1 MRGLATGATG
11 PGVPRTRTRTESD
24 ADPPPG
30 PGARERPGQA
40 GPLPGPALPAPARR
54 AFQAVITATAVF
66 AALALFVS
74 ACATGGTGARDEGPA
89 GADAVAGK
97 LNPTPSPSAYATPDD
112 VDAVRL
118 VMDDPGVAT
127 SVKRALK
134 PCVGDE
140 YPVDVSYGDLT
151 GGVADD
157 VVVNVMTCSDAV
169 GVGSYVY
176 RAAGG
181 GTAGYRNV
189 FRAEESPVYAEID
202 RGDLV
207 VTKQVYKKDD
217 PVTSPSGEN
226 VITYHWTAGRFTLEY
241 RTHNEYSS
249 AVDGAAAAPTTDTD

>member
-1 MRGLATGATG
+1 MG
-11 PGVPRTRTRTESD
+11 PS
-24 ADPPPG
+24 
-30 PGARERPGQA
+30 
-40 GPLPGPALPAPARR
+40 ALPVPARR
-54 AFQAVITATAVF
+54 ALQAVITATAVL

-97 LNPTPSPSAYATPDD
+97 LKPTTSMASAYATPDD

-118 VMDDPGVAT
+118 VLDDPGVAP

-151 GGVADD
+151 GGTGDD
-157 VVVNVMTCSDAV
+157 VVVNVMTCSEAI
-169 GVGSYVY
+169 GVGSFVY
-176 RAAGG
+176 RESGD
-181 GTAGYRNV
+181 GYRNV

-226 VITYHWTAGRFTLEY
+226 VITYRWTVDRFTLEY

-249 AVDGAAAAPTTDTD
+249 AVDGADAPATAPN

>member
-1 MRGLATGATG
+1 
-11 PGVPRTRTRTESD
+11 
-24 ADPPPG
+24 
-30 PGARERPGQA
+30 
-40 GPLPGPALPAPARR
+40 
-54 AFQAVITATAVF
+54 VITATAVL

-97 LNPTPSPSAYATPDD
+97 LKPTTPMASAYATPDD

-118 VMDDPGVAT
+118 VLDDPGVAP

-151 GGVADD
+151 GGTGDD

-169 GVGSYVY
+169 GVGSFVY
-176 RAAGG
+176 REAGD
-181 GTAGYRNV
+181 GYRNV

-202 RGDLV
+202 RGELV

-226 VITYHWTAGRFTLEY
+226 VITYRWTAGRFTLEY

-249 AVDGAAAAPTTDTD
+249 AVDGADAPTTAPN